1 MTAGALSAP
10 SAATTAICAEQRPT
24 PPAQDAAV
32 QRGGCRSVGA
42 ARRERHCKRGRAG
55 AWRGARR
62 SGAVGGKRA
71 VLRAAVGGAAR
82 GGGRGSAR
90 RGRAG
95 GSGGALSGRC
105 RCDEDW
111 RQVGA
116 VTQRR
121 GRRAGAGGAERTKRP
136 RAPGHVRRA
145 AAGGSSAPS
154 SRRRS
159 GAGSNLAFR
168 CGARGA
174 VPLRLSR
181 CAAPGGGA

>member
-90 RGRAG
+90 RWAGLCAAGPGGR
-95 GSGGALSGRC
+95 
-105 RCDEDW
+105 
-111 RQVGA
+111 
-116 VTQRR
+116 QRR
-121 GRRAGAGGAERTKRP
+121 RAVRP
-136 RAPGHVRRA
+136 
-145 AAGGSSAPS
+145 
-154 SRRRS
+154 
-159 GAGSNLAFR
+159 
-168 CGARGA
+168 
-174 VPLRLSR
+174 VPV
-181 CAAPGGGA
+181 